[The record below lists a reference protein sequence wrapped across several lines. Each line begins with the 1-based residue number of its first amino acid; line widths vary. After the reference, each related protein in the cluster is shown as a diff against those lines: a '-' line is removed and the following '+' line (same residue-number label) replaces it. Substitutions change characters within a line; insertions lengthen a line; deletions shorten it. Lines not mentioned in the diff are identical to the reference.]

1 MTSPD
6 RTLDLIYLFLF
17 LWFPPTPPFLL
28 NHLPRNYGICFLF
41 PVFYFLQARVVLV
54 HMFCLALHASRISL
68 PSALPINQSI
78 NQPINQS
85 INQSATESINRLVSS
100 LRLGSC
106 WPSVWRGLTIGRGRC
121 VAFLIS
127 HSLPYSLRL
136 GSCWPLVWRGLTIGR
151 GRCAALLISHSP
163 PQNHV
168 FILFLFT
175 PVRLFQS
182 LTLSPNP
189 VLSAPAVISIS
200 LSRGFFV
207 VTRRSGFQ
215 RCGHQLNPS
224 RDLRGVGVRW
234 VTQLHIRRV
243 TSGSR
248 SAWTLPADLSKDM
261 STGTNTLRVT
271 HVRHAHV
278 VLICFSFFS
287 EPLRADAAER
297 AAAPRQRAA
306 PAQPDHWPFIIRA
319 VP

>member
-1 MTSPD
+1 MRLFSY
-6 RTLDLIYLFLF
+6 LIL
-17 LWFPPTPPFLL
+17 PP
-28 NHLPRNYGICFLF
+28 
-41 PVFYFLQARVVLV
+41 
-54 HMFCLALHASRISL
+54 
-68 PSALPINQSI
+68 
-78 NQPINQS
+78 
-85 INQSATESINRLVSS
+85 
-100 LRLGSC
+100 
-106 WPSVWRGLTIGRGRC
+106 
-121 VAFLIS
+121 
-127 HSLPYSLRL
+127 
-136 GSCWPLVWRGLTIGR
+136 
-151 GRCAALLISHSP
+151 
-163 PQNHV
+163 NHV

-248 SAWTLPADLSKDM
+248 SAWTLPEDLSKDM